1 MGIMNG
7 HRYTTTATTTFTTC
21 PLGSIEELTVERRY
35 FGFLNG
41 FGASIMRF
49 NDDMMWELAVL
60 ECTSVENDEWSIT
73 YDTAIT
79 DDVIPHNSECEIAS
93 LLNKISNLKMKKA

>member
-7 HRYTTTATTTFTTC
+7 HRYTTTTTC
-21 PLGSIEELTVERRY
+21 LYDGDEELTVERRL
-35 FGFLNG
+35 FRFLNG
-41 FGASIMRF
+41 FGASIIRF

-60 ECTSVENDEWSIT
+60 ECTSVENDEWTVT
-73 YDTAIT
+73 YDTGIMGDFLPHKT
-79 DDVIPHNSECEIAS
+79 DCEITS